1 MRQLL
6 GLVLGC
12 VLIMAVTGC
21 GEQKKYPLLDPEQAL
36 ELHAWLD
43 SNGML
48 PVKYVLSK
56 FSNHDIVILGEP
68 HRFRDHPL
76 LVQQLIPHLPEHGVY
91 VLATEFARSV
101 DQQLID
107 SLLNAPKWDE
117 KLAREIQI
125 RQYSL
130 WPWREY
136 LDIFRVAWQYNR
148 TIASNQPPFRII
160 GVNCDPDWS
169 VIQTRNDL
177 DEPAKRRAAWKGC
190 TEADWAAIVLNEIN
204 AGEKVLAFCGM
215 HHAFS
220 GYRQP
225 RVNENGEFRGWG
237 DIRFGNHLRDSLGE
251 QVFTIALHQLWSEKT
266 SQYSRSTL
274 RPVDG
279 VIDEVMES
287 RTDGFS
293 QVGFDVAG
301 TPFGKLTDSHTIYAV
316 GYDHFTLSTYCDGYI
331 YFSPFS
337 ESQLVTFIEGFYDES
352 IIDVARVSV
361 PQPQYR
367 HESPEYFEERMK
379 RQLEREQKRLSEL

>member
-1 MRQLL
+1 M
-6 GLVLGC
+6 
-12 VLIMAVTGC
+12 
-21 GEQKKYPLLDPEQAL
+21 QAA

-43 SNGML
+43 SNGMS
-48 PVKYVLSK
+48 PVEYVLNK
-56 FSNHDIVILGEP
+56 FNNHDIVILGEP

-76 LVQQLIPHLPEHGVY
+76 LVQQLIPHLPEHGVH

-107 SLLNAPKWDE
+107 SLLNDSVWDE
-117 KLAREIQI
+117 KLAREIKL

-136 LDIFRVAWQYNR
+136 LDIFKVAWQYNQ
-148 TIASNQPPFRII
+148 TVESNQSPFRII

-169 VIQTRNDL
+169 VVQTRDDL
-177 DEPAKRRAAWKGC
+177 NNPAKRRAAWKGC
-190 TEADWAAIVLNEIN
+190 SEADWAAIVLNEIN

-225 RVNENGEFRGWG
+225 RVDENGEFRGWG

-251 QVFTIALHQLWSEKT
+251 QVFTIALHQPWYEKT
-266 SQYSRSTL
+266 SQYGRWTL

-279 VIDEVMES
+279 AIDEVMES
-287 RTDGFS
+287 RSASSS

-301 TPFGKLTDSHTIYAV
+301 TPFGELTDNSTIYAV
-316 GYDHFTLSTYCDGYI
+316 GYDHFILSTCCDGYI
-331 YFSPFS
+331 YFGPFS
-337 ESQLVTFIEGFYDES
+337 ESQLVTFIDGFYNES
-352 IIDVARVSV
+352 NIDVARVSV
-361 PQPQYR
+361 PQAQYR
-367 HESPEYFEERMK
+367 HESPEYFEKRMK
-379 RQLEREQKRLSEL
+379 RQLEREQTRLGEL